1 MKYIVDVNAKW
12 MVNVEAESALN
23 AEHKMLDLEGVW
35 GANAY
40 DRDGMMTDCFRDTVQ
55 FREFLSMEELAN
67 MTMAVAMPKAEIET
81 LKKQYAAEEARVQE
95 LEKALR
101 DAKRGLAD
109 LRTTMALKMDSY
121 DKAVEKLGKQ
131 RI

>member
-95 LEKALR
+95 QEKALR

>member
-67 MTMAVAMPKAEIET
+67 MTMAVAMPKAEMEL
-81 LKKQYAAEEARVQE
+81 LKKQCTEQERRIQE
-95 LEKALR
+95 LEKALA
-101 DAKRGLAD
+101 DAKKELVNQ
-109 LRTTMALKMDSY
+109 KMMIAAKQDSY
-121 DKAVEKLGKQ
+121 NKAVEKLGKQ

>member
-1 MKYIVDVNAKW
+1 MKYVVDINAKW
-12 MVNVEAESALN
+12 MVNVEAESAVN

-35 GANAY
+35 GATAY

-67 MTMAVAMPKAEIET
+67 MTMKVAMPKAEIVT

-95 LEKALR
+95 FEKALR

-121 DKAVEKLGKQ
+121 AKAVEKLGKQ

>member
-109 LRTTMALKMDSY
+109 LRTTIALKMDSY

>member
-23 AEHKMLDLEGVW
+23 AEHKILDLEGVW

-67 MTMAVAMPKAEIET
+67 MTMAVAMPKAEMET
-81 LKKQYAAEEARVQE
+81 LKKQYAAEEARVQD

>member
-67 MTMAVAMPKAEIET
+67 MTMAVAMPKAEIDT
-81 LKKQYAAEEARVQE
+81 LKNKYAAEEARVQE

-109 LRTTMALKMDSY
+109 LRTTIALKMDSY
-121 DKAVEKLGKQ
+121 DKAVEKLEKQ

>member
-12 MVNVEAESALN
+12 MVNVEAESVLN

>member
-40 DRDGMMTDCFRDTVQ
+40 DREGMMTECFRDTVQ

>member
-12 MVNVEAESALN
+12 MVNVEAESVLN

-67 MTMAVAMPKAEIET
+67 MTMAVAMPKAEIKV
-81 LKKQYAAEEARVQE
+81 LKEQCSEEEKRIQE
-95 LEKALR
+95 LEKALA
-101 DAKRGLAD
+101 DAKKELAD
-109 LRTTMALKMDSY
+109 RYAMMAEKTDSFE
-121 DKAVEKLGKQ
+121 KALEKIGKR

>member
-23 AEHKMLDLEGVW
+23 AEHKILDLEGVW

-67 MTMAVAMPKAEIET
+67 MTMAVAMPKAEMET
-81 LKKQYAAEEARVQE
+81 LKKQYAAEEARVQD

-109 LRTTMALKMDSY
+109 LRTTMALKMESY

>member
-67 MTMAVAMPKAEIET
+67 MVMAVGMSKAEMET
-81 LKKQYAAEEARVQE
+81 LKNQCTEEEGRIQE
-95 LEKALR
+95 LEKALA
-101 DAKRGLAD
+101 DAKKELVNQ
-109 LRTTMALKMDSY
+109 KMMIAAKQDSY
-121 DKAVEKLGKQ
+121 NKAVEKLGKQ
-131 RI
+131 RN

>member
-101 DAKRGLAD
+101 DAKRELAD